1 MIARNNLI
9 KKLLGLAI
17 FQSAVFLMY
26 ITMDKVEGGTAPII
40 QKGVSDPIFSNPL
53 PQVLIL
59 TAIVV
64 GVSTTALGLAIV
76 VRIREAYGTIEEDEI
91 RTQDRCNREPGRT
104 TGRAADSSAAADR
117 SVAHA
122 AATARAGMDRC
133 HRRQPDGICYRH
145 S

>member
-1 MIARNNLI
+1 MELLGYYNYWVFAIVLMIGFYAVIARNNLI

-40 QKGVSDPIFSNPL
+40 QKGVTDQIFSNPL

-76 VRIREAYGTIEEDEI
+76 VRIKEAYGTIEEDDILSQGNE
-91 RTQDRCNREPGRT
+91 
-104 TGRAADSSAAADR
+104 S
-117 SVAHA
+117 
-122 AATARAGMDRC
+122 
-133 HRRQPDGICYRH
+133 
-145 S
+145 

>member
-1 MIARNNLI
+1 MELLGYYNYWVFAIVLMIGFYAVIVCNNLI

-40 QKGVSDPIFSNPL
+40 QKGVADQIYSNPL

-76 VRIREAYGTIEEDEI
+76 VRIKEAYNSIEENDI
-91 RTQDRCNREPGRT
+91 L
-104 TGRAADSSAAADR
+104 AKDSES
-117 SVAHA
+117 
-122 AATARAGMDRC
+122 
-133 HRRQPDGICYRH
+133 
-145 S
+145 

>member
-1 MIARNNLI
+1 MELLGYYNYWVFAIVLMVGFYAVIAKANLI
-9 KKLLGLAI
+9 KKLIGLSI

-40 QKGVSDPIFSNPL
+40 QAGVTDQIYSNPL

-76 VRIREAYGTIEEDEI
+76 VRIHETYGTIEEDEI
-91 RTQDRCNREPGRT
+91 
-104 TGRAADSSAAADR
+104 
-117 SVAHA
+117 
-122 AATARAGMDRC
+122 MDM
-133 HRRQPDGICYRH
+133 D
-145 S
+145 

>member
-1 MIARNNLI
+1 MLEFLGYYNYWVFAILLMIGFYAVITRGNLI
-9 KKLLGLAI
+9 KKLLGLSI

-40 QKGVSDPIFSNPL
+40 QKGAVDQLYSNPL

-76 VRIREAYGTIEEDEI
+76 VRIKDVYGTIEEHELFEE
-91 RTQDRCNREPGRT
+91 NRP
-104 TGRAADSSAAADR
+104 
-117 SVAHA
+117 
-122 AATARAGMDRC
+122 
-133 HRRQPDGICYRH
+133 Q
-145 S
+145 